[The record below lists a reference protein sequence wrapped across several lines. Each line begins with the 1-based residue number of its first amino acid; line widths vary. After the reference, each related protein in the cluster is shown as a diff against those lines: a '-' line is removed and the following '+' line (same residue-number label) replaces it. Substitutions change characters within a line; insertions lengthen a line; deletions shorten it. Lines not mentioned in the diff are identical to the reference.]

1 MMRWGQYSMGEVVS
15 FKNEIDELQV
25 QYDIL
30 SPFDY
35 IGKDERKKDI
45 NERIDELDIFLEKN
59 RSLVNDVNSEIDRLT
74 NHADGVDYT
83 VAVACGVVAGLVDVF
98 FVGEFDFEGS
108 YEQIN
113 KKFDDIVEKKA
124 KQVEEKEKEQRIAKA
139 INDAKEKAA
148 KKGETISDDKIAQIK
163 KSLENSYKDKHDLK
177 KKLEETIKKLE
188 EKGEVVDSQKR
199 EELIEQIKNKD
210 KADLIKKLEE
220 SFGIPSDGVYNVAG
234 NGIDSKS
241 HHLDDLAHH
250 PTIIGWA
257 ASILT
262 QFTGNAYF
270 QNKDGINIKYKAK
283 KIKIVE
289 NVNAYIEYG
298 DSEVIEVISTS
309 GKSRKVLQVTLIGDD
324 LKSKLACGT
333 FNWIGHLLSD
343 IAGSQSSARKGN
355 AGMGLPG
362 PVLSTLKEFAMLP
375 LIKKTPLP
383 QLLNDLF
390 TRDDALF
397 GKYRMD
403 LRSEL
408 AIGKEL
414 GKQAVPLFL
423 NEIMVRSF
431 YFIRRLTA
439 EIKAANSLKDI
450 CWKNTLPF
458 KNRTITRMLTI
469 SLGTFEAIDLGD
481 AAIRG
486 AINSGGTL
494 PGFFASFVLRVN
506 FVGIGRFAIACGS
519 DISMGI
525 QREKQRNERIQL
537 INQQIY
543 LLEAKVYYRQESM
556 WVSAENAVEATDELC
571 NYVEEVI
578 PKLIEANNEVLDG
591 LRNMEASATNLAKS
605 NPEWANRMK
614 KRLRR

>member
-1 MMRWGQYSMGEVVS
+1 MGEVVS

-309 GKSRKVLQVTLIGDD
+309 GKSRKVLQVTLMGDD

-362 PVLSTLKEFAMLP
+362 PLLSTLKEFAMLP

-414 GKQAVPLFL
+414 GKQAIPLFL

-450 CWKNTLPF
+450 CLKNTLPF

-506 FVGIGRFAIACGS
+506 FVGTGRFAIACGS
-519 DISMGI
+519 DISMGV

>member
-1 MMRWGQYSMGEVVS
+1 MGEVVS

-250 PTIIGWA
+250 PSIIGWA

-309 GKSRKVLQVTLIGDD
+309 GKSRKVLQVTLMGDD

-362 PVLSTLKEFAMLP
+362 PLLSTLKEFAMLP

-414 GKQAVPLFL
+414 GKQAIPLFL

-519 DISMGI
+519 DISMGV

>member
-1 MMRWGQYSMGEVVS
+1 MGDLVQ
-15 FKNEIDELQV
+15 FKNEIDDLQV
-25 QYDIL
+25 EYEVL
-30 SPFDY
+30 SPID
-35 IGKDERKKDI
+35 IKHMNAQKQMEIMERLHSVDDLLAENQKMIDDI
-45 NERIDELDIFLEKN
+45 
-59 RSLVNDVNSEIDRLT
+59 NSEIDRLT
-74 NHADGVDYT
+74 NYADGIDYT
-83 VAVACGVVAGLVDVF
+83 VAVACGVVTGLMDVF

-108 YEQIN
+108 YEQVS
-113 KKFDDIVEKKA
+113 KKFDEIVEKKA
-124 KQVEEKEKEQRIAKA
+124 KQIEEKEKEQRIEKA

-148 KKGETISDDKIAQIK
+148 KKGETVSDDKIAQIK
-163 KSLENSYKDKHDLK
+163 KNLEDSYKDKHDLK
-177 KKLEETIKKLE
+177 KKLEKAIKKA
-188 EKGEVVDSQKR
+188 EKNGEVVDSQKR
-199 EELIEQIKNKD
+199 EELLEQIKNKD
-210 KADLIKKLEE
+210 KSDLIKKLEE

-234 NGIDSKS
+234 NGIDHKS

-250 PTIIGWA
+250 PTVIGWA

-270 QNKDGINIKYKAK
+270 QNKDGKNKKYKAN

-298 DSEVIEVISTS
+298 GSEVVEVTSQS

-343 IAGSQSSARKGN
+343 IAGSHDSAKKGN

-362 PVLSTLKEFAMLP
+362 PILSTLKEFAMLP

-390 TRDDALF
+390 TSDDALF

-414 GKQAVPLFL
+414 GKQAIPVFL
-423 NEIMVRSF
+423 NDIMVRSF

-439 EIKAANSLKDI
+439 EIKMANSFKDI

-458 KNRTITRMLTI
+458 KNRTVVRMLTI

-486 AINSGGTL
+486 AINSGGTWV
-494 PGFFASFVLRVN
+494 GFAASFVLRVN

-519 DISMGI
+519 DVSMGVK
-525 QREKQRNERIQL
+525 REKQRNERIKL
-537 INQQIY
+537 VNEQIY
-543 LLEAKVYYRQESM
+543 LLDAKVFYREESM
-556 WVSAENAVEATDELC
+556 WVSAENAVEATDKLC
-571 NYVEEVI
+571 DYVDEMI
-578 PKLIEANNEVLDG
+578 PKLIESNKIVMEG
-591 LRNMEASATNLAKS
+591 LGNLEESVTNVAKN
-605 NPEWANRMK
+605 NPEWAAKMK

>member
-1 MMRWGQYSMGEVVS
+1 MGEVVS

-163 KSLENSYKDKHDLK
+163 KNLENSYKDKHDLK

-309 GKSRKVLQVTLIGDD
+309 GKSRKVLQVTLMGDD

-362 PVLSTLKEFAMLP
+362 PLLSTLKEFAMLP

-414 GKQAVPLFL
+414 GKQAIPLFL

-450 CWKNTLPF
+450 CLKNTLPF

-506 FVGIGRFAIACGS
+506 FVGTGRFAIACGS
-519 DISMGI
+519 DISMGV

>member
-1 MMRWGQYSMGEVVS
+1 M
-15 FKNEIDELQV
+15 
-25 QYDIL
+25 
-30 SPFDY
+30 
-35 IGKDERKKDI
+35 
-45 NERIDELDIFLEKN
+45 
-59 RSLVNDVNSEIDRLT
+59 
-74 NHADGVDYT
+74 
-83 VAVACGVVAGLVDVF
+83 
-98 FVGEFDFEGS
+98 
-108 YEQIN
+108 
-113 KKFDDIVEKKA
+113 
-124 KQVEEKEKEQRIAKA
+124 
-139 INDAKEKAA
+139 
-148 KKGETISDDKIAQIK
+148 
-163 KSLENSYKDKHDLK
+163 
-177 KKLEETIKKLE
+177 
-188 EKGEVVDSQKR
+188 
-199 EELIEQIKNKD
+199 
-210 KADLIKKLEE
+210 
-220 SFGIPSDGVYNVAG
+220 
-234 NGIDSKS
+234 
-241 HHLDDLAHH
+241 
-250 PTIIGWA
+250 
-257 ASILT
+257 
-262 QFTGNAYF
+262 
-270 QNKDGINIKYKAK
+270 
-283 KIKIVE
+283 
-289 NVNAYIEYG
+289 
-298 DSEVIEVISTS
+298 
-309 GKSRKVLQVTLIGDD
+309 QVTLIGDD

-362 PVLSTLKEFAMLP
+362 PLLSTLKEFAMLP

-414 GKQAVPLFL
+414 GKQAIPLFL

-450 CWKNTLPF
+450 CLKNTLPF

-506 FVGIGRFAIACGS
+506 FVGTGRFAIACGS
-519 DISMGI
+519 DISMGV

>member
-1 MMRWGQYSMGEVVS
+1 MGEVVS

-414 GKQAVPLFL
+414 GKQAIPLFL

-519 DISMGI
+519 DISMGV
-525 QREKQRNERIQL
+525 QREKQRNDRIQL

-591 LRNMEASATNLAKS
+591 LRNMVASATNLAKS

>member
-414 GKQAVPLFL
+414 GKQAIPLFL

-519 DISMGI
+519 DISMGV
-525 QREKQRNERIQL
+525 QREKQRNDRIQL